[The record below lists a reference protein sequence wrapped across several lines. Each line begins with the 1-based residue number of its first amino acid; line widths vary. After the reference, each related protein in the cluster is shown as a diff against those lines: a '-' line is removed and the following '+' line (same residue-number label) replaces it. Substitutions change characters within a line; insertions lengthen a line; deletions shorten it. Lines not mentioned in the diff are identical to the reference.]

1 LSITNAGIAARTEIF
16 PPKWLQFAKLRLRN
30 MQADMTDF
38 LPWRACAPKIF
49 ALAALL
55 LLGGCIDSSQ
65 PLLTGAQPLLGNRPH
80 IEFYVLRDGAAT
92 EPASETFAWQNGRY
106 VPIHGTTTD
115 IHDFTLHAFE
125 GADLI
130 VQSIR
135 AGHST
140 EYAVARKLADGTYLL
155 FAIDENDADA
165 ATRDKYC
172 GNEPG
177 AACRVATAE
186 AVLAFARASAAK
198 PRSSGGLAVLMADH

>member
-1 LSITNAGIAARTEIF
+1 M
-16 PPKWLQFAKLRLRN
+16 WLQFAKLRLQN

-38 LPWRACAPKIF
+38 LPWRAYAPKIF

-55 LLGGCIDSSQ
+55 SLGGCIDSLQ
-65 PLLTGAQPLLGNRPH
+65 PLLTGTQPLLGNRPN
-80 IEFYVLRDGAAT
+80 IAFYVLRDGVAR
-92 EPASETFAWQNGRY
+92 EPTTETFAWRNGRY
-106 VPIHGTTTD
+106 VPIRGTATD

-140 EYAVARKLADGTYLL
+140 EYAVARKLADGAYLL

-172 GNEPG
+172 GKEPG
-177 AACRVATAE
+177 AACRVATSE
-186 AVLAFARASAAK
+186 AVLAFARASAVK